1 MWRIQKGIPQ
11 LLGYASKTLPPAC
24 KTYSVTE
31 LEMFCLLINIYSW
44 EFLVHD
50 MEFDV
55 AVDHQA
61 LVYIMKGKTAPATKC
76 ITRLLEKLS
85 QYAFNL
91 YYVKGKDLIPSDFLS
106 QIDSD
111 DSDPSKLIPISFMG
125 HHALQDLSL
134 NITRSAAKQA
144 GVQMP
149 PVHGKDKP
157 LDPSKKPEHQPMPQ
171 HIPKTSQKSSISE
184 EPRVLSNQD
193 KTKSKHISK
202 I

>member
-1 MWRIQKGIPQ
+1 M
-11 LLGYASKTLPPAC
+11 SKTLPPAC
-24 KTYSVTE
+24 KNYSVTE
-31 LEMFCLLINIYSW
+31 LEMFGLLINIYSW

-50 MEFDV
+50 TEFDV

-76 ITRLLEKLS
+76 IARLLEKLS

-91 YYVKGKDLIPSDFLS
+91 YYVKGKDLILSDFLS
-106 QIDSD
+106 QINSD

-134 NITRSAAKQA
+134 NITRSAAKQT
-144 GVQMP
+144 GVHMP
-149 PVHGKDKP
+149 LVHGKDKP
-157 LDPSKKPEHQPMPQ
+157 LDLSKKPEHQPIPQ
-171 HIPKTSQKSSISE
+171 PIPRPSRTISTSE
-184 EPRVLSNQD
+184 EPRVQSLYD
-193 KTKSKHISK
+193 KTKAKQLSK